1 MMLEML
7 LILSVVLNGF
17 LIFYS
22 VRLARRIYVVGT
34 NLEALYSMVYAFRSH
49 VEQVHEAEMFYGDAT
64 LKALLDHSRE
74 MLEEI
79 DKYEDLM
86 QIVGPEEE
94 EGNATE
100 EE

>member
-1 MMLEML
+1 
-7 LILSVVLNGF
+7 
-17 LIFYS
+17 
-22 VRLARRIYVVGT
+22 
-34 NLEALYSMVYAFRSH
+34 
-49 VEQVHEAEMFYGDAT
+49 MFYGDAT

-74 MLEEI
+74 MLEEM
-79 DKYEDLM
+79 DNYEDLM